1 MNYEGIR
8 ITISL
13 KGTVKQFPGMYIA
26 WTMDQVIGTWF
37 ATTKL
42 RSLLVR
48 DTN

>member
-1 MNYEGIR
+1 
-8 ITISL
+8 
-13 KGTVKQFPGMYIA
+13 MYIA

-48 DTN
+48 DTNWVWIRRSNMDHVT